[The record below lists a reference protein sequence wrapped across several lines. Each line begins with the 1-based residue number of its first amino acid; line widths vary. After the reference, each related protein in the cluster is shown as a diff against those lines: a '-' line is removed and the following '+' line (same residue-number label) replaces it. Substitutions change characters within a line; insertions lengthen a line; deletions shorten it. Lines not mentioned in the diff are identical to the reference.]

1 MSRFLK
7 MLVLLISLLVGGQ
20 LKSQDFDLS
29 KWIQPVPETAKFGL
43 KDYMVWCG
51 SMVKGDDGKYYLFY
65 SRWPRTSG
73 HFAWATESEVA
84 LAVADKPTGP
94 YRHVKVILGKRD
106 KKYWD
111 ADVTHNPTVYKFGKK
126 YYLYYMGTR
135 GTEKFTKQVTMQDA
149 GWWVYRNNQR
159 IGVAV
164 ASSPLGPWKR
174 SEKPII
180 DTTMHSFDHQVATNP
195 AVTKRNDGK
204 YQMIYK
210 GVAEGKMPNGGKV
223 SHGIAIAERPE
234 GPFKKLPN
242 RIFVKDGVQFPAED
256 PFVWYQDGKY
266 RAIVKDMKGA
276 FTNAGTSLALFESVD
291 GINDWKPSANV
302 LISTTEIP
310 WVAGLKKVYK
320 LERPQLYFE
329 KGVPAVLF
337 CAVYD
342 GDDNY
347 NVAIPLKN
355 NK

>member
-1 MSRFLK
+1 MKLK
-7 MLVLLISLLVGGQ
+7 KLLVIFWVTMSLHVSAQ
-20 LKSQDFDLS
+20 NFDVA

-51 SMVKGDDGKYYLFY
+51 SMVKGNDAKYYLFY
-65 SRWPRTSG
+65 SRWPRSSG
-73 HFAWATESEVA
+73 HFAWATESEIA
-84 LAVADKPTGP
+84 LAVSDSPTGP
-94 YRHVKVILGKRD
+94 YHHVKVVLEKRD

-135 GTEKFTKQVTMQDA
+135 GNEKFSRPVTMQDS

-174 SEKPII
+174 CDKPII

-195 AVTKRNDGK
+195 AVTKRSDGT
-204 YQMIYK
+204 YQMVYK
-210 GVAEGKMPNGGKV
+210 GVAEGKMPYGGKV
-223 SHGIAIAERPE
+223 SHGIAISKSPE

-256 PFVWYQDGKY
+256 PFIWYQNGKY

-291 GINDWKPSANV
+291 GINDWKPSENV
-302 LISTTEIP
+302 LISTTQIP
-310 WVAGLKKVYK
+310 WVSGLKKVSK
-320 LERPQLYFE
+320 LERPQLYIE
-329 KGVPAVLF
+329 NGLPKVLF

-342 GDDNY
+342 GPDNY
-347 NVAIPLKN
+347 NVAIPLKFS
-355 NK
+355 KE